1 MSAEPNDLPRESE
14 DLSTTDGPVPGKTTH
29 KMLRPPWIIG
39 LTIAFVIVAGL
50 SLVKVPE
57 FLLMNWVP
65 NGSVKEHS
73 QLLGLA
79 AQIVLFALGG
89 IIAIVGVAL
98 SLSRHGE
105 ELDAAE
111 RERWRLNHERE
122 KDALQRQSDLASEAQ
137 RIRELEHQRAVD
149 ARREMRSRLLTA
161 VSLLSSKSAHE
172 RKAAL
177 YALGS
182 LADDWAAVDRRAE
195 VQECINV
202 ICGYLRAPLPY
213 SEEDVSTPIDEVD
226 VRSTGYEVLTDHLR
240 RTDGNGSWGTYRIN
254 LTRAIIDF
262 PVDFSDIV
270 INGTGMLRMISISYG
285 VGGRF
290 NISRLTVANG
300 GTVRWSASEG
310 DPGVAFIGRGLV
322 IDHGQM
328 RIEAAAQTRTIDLAE
343 SSITRGSL
351 QIAAFGNANINL
363 SSLTVEDTS
372 VLRLWAGLSTKVDFL
387 GANVTDNS
395 QIQFGLP
402 KNPTTIHSAGITV
415 ASYANMNE
423 VGEVRLPDGKR
434 LSLQGDQEST
444 ATDHI

>member
-14 DLSTTDGPVPGKTTH
+14 ELSTTDSPIPGKTTH
-29 KMLRPPWIIG
+29 KMLRPPWIMG
-39 LTIAFVIVAGL
+39 LTIAFVILGGIL
-50 SLVKVPE
+50 LVKAPE
-57 FLLMNWVP
+57 ILLMNWLP
-65 NGSVKEHS
+65 NGSVKEHG

-122 KDALQRQSDLASEAQ
+122 KDALQRRSDLASEAQ

-177 YALGS
+177 YALGA

-240 RTDGNGSWGTYRIN
+240 RTDGNESWGTYRIN

-300 GTVRWSASEG
+300 GTVKWSAAEG
-310 DPGVAFIGRGLV
+310 DPGVAFIGRELL
-322 IDHGQM
+322 IDHGDV
-328 RIEAAAQTRTIDLAE
+328 RIEAAAQTRAIDLTK
-343 SSITRGSL
+343 SSITKGSL
-351 QIAAFGNANINL
+351 KITAPGNTNINL
-363 SSLTVEDTS
+363 SSLTVSESST
-372 VLRLWAGLSTKVDFL
+372 LKLWMGPSTKVDFL
-387 GANVTDNS
+387 DTNVTDKS
-395 QIQFGLP
+395 QIEFGQP
-402 KNPTTIHSAGITV
+402 RQPNTIDSAGIAAIST
-415 ASYANMNE
+415 AKMNV

-434 LSLQGDQEST
+434 ISL
-444 ATDHI
+444 